1 MAKALKKSSK
11 RKEKHYD
18 KFVKARKYKAL
29 FEAFSKKSKK
39 MYDAE
44 RMENPQENI
53 KKKKQKKTWETIKE
67 IIGKAKSIHND
78 LPKRIVIDGIESFH
92 QRQIAN
98 RK

>member
-29 FEAFSKKSKK
+29 FEAFNKKSKK

-53 KKKKQKKTWETIKE
+53 KKKNKKKH
-67 IIGKAKSIHND
+67 GKLLKKLLVKLNLFIM
-78 LPKRIVIDGIESFH
+78 IF
-92 QRQIAN
+92 
-98 RK
+98 RKG